1 MNVANLNLPSCSRS
15 VVFGQCT
22 KLTEVLKEI
31 RFYDVTRELLRNTPP
46 NSLIIMDNSSYYS

>member
-1 MNVANLNLPSCSRS
+1 MNVTNLNLLSCLRS

-46 NSLIIMDNSSYYS
+46 NSLMDNSSYHS